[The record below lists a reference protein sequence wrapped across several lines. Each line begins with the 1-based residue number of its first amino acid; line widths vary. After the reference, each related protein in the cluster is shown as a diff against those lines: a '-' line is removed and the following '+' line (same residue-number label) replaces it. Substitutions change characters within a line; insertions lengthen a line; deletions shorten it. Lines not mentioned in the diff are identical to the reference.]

1 MLYYYVNGDY
11 QRALDYSDSLSTPD
25 QVTYAKARIYH
36 TLGDDVRA
44 YRQML
49 AYKSV
54 KDSMNMAERTGLLSD
69 YIVQLNS
76 ERLSL
81 QNMELE
87 RQNAKLRNWFVLTLI
102 ALIIALIVMVSTYV
116 VRRLRTQ
123 NALLGKAHQEEKQA
137 RIAEETARK
146 RAEKEVAVKRD
157 FMTNVAKELRS
168 PLNPITGF
176 SDILAATDIELSPE
190 EREMMSQHIK
200 ENSKLLTNIID
211 RMVELSFYES
221 AEMLPKEDVF
231 SPNVLCQNA
240 FDYANM
246 HQKKEGVEIIYRTEL
261 SDSLTIRSDFQDVDK
276 VVRELVGN
284 ACKFTDEG
292 AILLL
297 CQEKDGYVRFIVS
310 DTGSGITSERSKN
323 IFDPFAELG
332 KGEKATGM
340 GLAICKRIAKLL
352 DGRIWLDETCK
363 KGSRFIFEIPIE

>member
-1 MLYYYVNGDY
+1 
-11 QRALDYSDSLSTPD
+11 
-25 QVTYAKARIYH
+25 
-36 TLGDDVRA
+36 
-44 YRQML
+44 
-49 AYKSV
+49 
-54 KDSMNMAERTGLLSD
+54 
-69 YIVQLNS
+69 
-76 ERLSL
+76 
-81 QNMELE
+81 
-87 RQNAKLRNWFVLTLI
+87 
-102 ALIIALIVMVSTYV
+102 
-116 VRRLRTQ
+116 
-123 NALLGKAHQEEKQA
+123 
-137 RIAEETARK
+137 
-146 RAEKEVAVKRD
+146 
-157 FMTNVAKELRS
+157 
-168 PLNPITGF
+168 
-176 SDILAATDIELSPE
+176 
-190 EREMMSQHIK
+190 MS
-200 ENSKLLTNIID
+200 SFDID